1 MCLRPKPI
9 TVEKCL
15 GMVVEVSTTIVDVLL
30 YLKHHRVLQIWP
42 LTYRNPTFVLNSIR
56 KLMLQKDEGGEK
68 LLFAVL
74 RY

>member
-30 YLKHHRVLQIWP
+30 YLKHHMSFADMALDLQEPYICAKQ
-42 LTYRNPTFVLNSIR
+42 Y
-56 KLMLQKDEGGEK
+56 
-68 LLFAVL
+68 
-74 RY
+74 